1 MNFFSLHQINLTIGN
16 QVDKEEMRNG
26 YSPSGNCHIGYQ
38 YNPSQN
44 ELSKLD
50 ISCPG
55 IFKLEDFWA
64 ERSERNDACCEEP
77 FADITYVKN
86 TNLL

>member
-1 MNFFSLHQINLTIGN
+1 MDIPHLVTSILDNIRIHHT
-16 QVDKEEMRNG
+16 
-26 YSPSGNCHIGYQ
+26 
-38 YNPSQN
+38 QN

-77 FADITYVKN
+77 FADITYAKRQTFCTDLN
-86 TNLL
+86 SNFHLFIGITSK

>member
-1 MNFFSLHQINLTIGN
+1 
-16 QVDKEEMRNG
+16 MRNG
-26 YSPSGNCHIGYQ
+26 YSPSGNFHM
-38 YNPSQN
+38 NPSHN

-77 FADITYVKN
+77 FADITYVKTQTFYTDLN
-86 TNLL
+86 TNFHLFIGITSK

>member
-1 MNFFSLHQINLTIGN
+1 MDIPHLVTSKRIHHT
-16 QVDKEEMRNG
+16 
-26 YSPSGNCHIGYQ
+26 
-38 YNPSQN
+38 QN

-86 TNLL
+86 TNLFTYFTFLGITSK

>member
-1 MNFFSLHQINLTIGN
+1 MDIPHLVTSIRIHHT
-16 QVDKEEMRNG
+16 
-26 YSPSGNCHIGYQ
+26 H
-38 YNPSQN
+38 N

-50 ISCPG
+50 IPCPG

-86 TNLL
+86 TNLFLQILLTLTFTRLGITSK

>member
-1 MNFFSLHQINLTIGN
+1 MDIPHLVTSILDNIRIHHT
-16 QVDKEEMRNG
+16 
-26 YSPSGNCHIGYQ
+26 
-38 YNPSQN
+38 QN

-77 FADITYVKN
+77 FADITYVKRHKPFIQIS
-86 TNLL
+86 TVTFTCSGITSK

>member
-1 MNFFSLHQINLTIGN
+1 MDIPHLVISILVTNRIHHT
-16 QVDKEEMRNG
+16 
-26 YSPSGNCHIGYQ
+26 HI
-38 YNPSQN
+38 

-77 FADITYVKN
+77 FADITYVKSTNLFFTDLIN
-86 TNLL
+86 TNFHLFIGITSK

>member
-1 MNFFSLHQINLTIGN
+1 MDILHLVTSIRIHHT
-16 QVDKEEMRNG
+16 
-26 YSPSGNCHIGYQ
+26 H
-38 YNPSQN
+38 N

-50 ISCPG
+50 IPCPG

-77 FADITYVKN
+77 FADITYVKTQTFFTDLN
-86 TNLL
+86 TNFHFSC

>member
-1 MNFFSLHQINLTIGN
+1 MDIPHLVTSILDNIRIHHT
-16 QVDKEEMRNG
+16 
-26 YSPSGNCHIGYQ
+26 
-38 YNPSQN
+38 QN

-50 ISCPG
+50 ISCLG

-77 FADITYVKN
+77 FADITYVKTKIFFN
-86 TNLL
+86 DLKTNFHLFTGITFK

>member
-1 MNFFSLHQINLTIGN
+1 MDIPHLVTSILDNIRIHHT
-16 QVDKEEMRNG
+16 
-26 YSPSGNCHIGYQ
+26 
-38 YNPSQN
+38 QN
-44 ELSKLD
+44 ELSELD
-50 ISCPG
+50 ISGPG

-86 TNLL
+86 TNLFTCFTCLGITSK